1 MCSGSLKLCSTA
13 IVPSAAASVDCVCAF
28 LFPIAQQTDEITLN
42 THGASGAVAVDLVS
56 SRFSH
61 PTLRVREL
69 AKFMD
74 SGAYL
79 SAVEVCTPLIRN

>member
-1 MCSGSLKLCSTA
+1 MLMLA
-13 IVPSAAASVDCVCAF
+13 VDSVCAF
-28 LFPIAQQTDEITLN
+28 LIPIALQMDEISLHPN
-42 THGASGAVAVDLVS
+42 NASGASAGDLIS

-79 SAVEVCTPLIRN
+79 SAVEVCH